1 MGVVIKA
8 PEGFRRLQR
17 NDRLIEER
25 RHDSYRSPEKLSEP
39 TRCPDCGAE
48 YRDGRWR
55 WGSSEGPAH
64 AERCPACHRIHDR
77 YPAGYVVI
85 AGEFSGTHRDE
96 IVNLIRNIEA
106 REKAEHALARIMAC
120 EDGAEGLTVTT
131 TDAHLARA
139 IGDALSHAY
148 RGELEYHYNESNQ
161 LLRVHWSR

>member
-1 MGVVIKA
+1 MGAVIKA
-8 PEGFRRLQR
+8 PAGFRRLQR
-17 NDRLIEER
+17 HDRLIEER
-25 RHDSYRSPEKLSEP
+25 RHDSYRSTGKLPEP

-55 WGSSEGPAH
+55 WGSPEGPAH
-64 AERCPACHRIHDR
+64 AERCPACHRIHDK

-85 AGEFSGTHRDE
+85 AGEFSATHRDE

-106 REKAEHALARIMAC
+106 REKAEHALARVMAC
-120 EDGAEGLTVTT
+120 EEDAEGLSVTT
-131 TDAHLARA
+131 TDPHLARA

-148 RGELEYHYNESNQ
+148 RGALDYHYNDSDR